1 MTKDELAD
9 RLRANLRSAGI
20 AAPEA
25 DIADV
30 VAGSSL
36 DRILEFAEFSAA
48 IVEDAEPDWLSLWSP
63 QPLGTLDGP
72 VPGQV
77 SPNGSRLRPAG
88 SLSEVSARLRKG
100 DVSPVELTERAL
112 ARIEARDQELN
123 AFQLVLAEQA
133 LEAARQAEIEIAN
146 GRYRGPLHGVP
157 IAAKDLLAMTGTV
170 TTAGSRVLADYVTD
184 YDAAAVERLRA
195 AGAIIVGKTRLS
207 EFAYWPGS
215 TNPHYGPT
223 KNPHDVTRD
232 TGGSSSG
239 SGAAVADGIVYAA
252 LGSDTGGSIRI
263 PATLCGV
270 VGLKPTFGRVSLF
283 GCAPLA
289 WSLDHL
295 GPLTRSV
302 EDAALM
308 LSVIAGAD
316 ARDPRTR
323 PGSEFV
329 LGDELTQGVNRLRV
343 GVLTTDGSPNGLGSD
358 AVISQWEAS
367 SRALA
372 EAGATLVEVDLPEMA
387 ALWHASFLTLGV
399 EASTLHTPWL
409 RASYA
414 DYGKF
419 CGSRLLAA
427 FGYSAQDFMQAQRL
441 TRVVRQKWDALFQ
454 RIDVLSTPSQPD
466 VAPPLGV
473 GASTRFTNPFNAL
486 GWPAISVPFG
496 SDPDGLPTATQLVA
510 KPWDETTLLRAAW
523 ALESANG

>member
-1 MTKDELAD
+1 V
-9 RLRANLRSAGI
+9 G
-20 AAPEA
+20 
-25 DIADV
+25 
-30 VAGSSL
+30 
-36 DRILEFAEFSAA
+36 
-48 IVEDAEPDWLSLWSP
+48 
-63 QPLGTLDGP
+63 
-72 VPGQV
+72 
-77 SPNGSRLRPAG
+77 
-88 SLSEVSARLRKG
+88 ARLRDG
-100 DVSPVELTERAL
+100 DVSPVELTERSL
-112 ARIEARDQELN
+112 ERIEARDPELN

-133 LEAARQAEIEIAN
+133 LAEARQAETEIAS

-157 IAAKDLLAMTGTV
+157 VAAKDLLTMEGTV
-170 TTAGSRVLADYVTD
+170 TTAGSKVLAENVTD
-184 YDAAAVERLRA
+184 FDAAGVERLRA

-308 LSVIAGAD
+308 LSVLAGPD
-316 ARDPRTR
+316 ARDTRTR
-323 PGSEFV
+323 LGSEFA
-329 LGDELTQGVNRLRV
+329 LDDESNRGARGLRV
-343 GVLTTDGSPNGLGSD
+343 GVITTDGSPDGLGSE
-358 AVISQWEAS
+358 AVLPQWEAS
-367 SRALA
+367 NRALVD
-372 EAGATLVEVDLPEMA
+372 AGATLVEVDLPEMA

-399 EASTLHTPWL
+399 EATTLHAPWL
-409 RASYA
+409 RASYS
-414 DYGKF
+414 DYGEF

-427 FGYSAQDFMQAQRL
+427 FAYSAQDFVQAQRL
-441 TRVVRQKWDALFQ
+441 TRIVRQKWDAVFEK
-454 RIDVLSTPSQPD
+454 IDVLSTPSQPD

-486 GWPAISVPFG
+486 GWPAISVPYG

-510 KPWDETTLLRAAW
+510 KPWDEATLFRAAL
-523 ALESANG
+523 ALEMSTG